1 MDAFVR
7 NVETP
12 VGPFGVAGTE
22 KCLSGIYLPHERH
35 RESRGSTPRAVAQ
48 AAAQLEEYFA
58 GARRSFGV
66 TLGEFDATD
75 FQRDVWRALVAIPY
89 GEVRTYAEVADLVGR
104 PRASRAVGNANHV
117 NRFPVIIPCHRVVGA
132 AGLGGYGGGEE
143 VKRYLLALEGV
154 RL

>member
-1 MDAFVR
+1 MADYVLS
-7 NVETP
+7 VSTP
-12 VGPFGVAGTE
+12 VGPFGIAGSDE
-22 KCLSGIYLPHERH
+22 HLSGIYLPHERH
-35 RESRGSTPRAVAQ
+35 RNSRGTLPRAVAE

-58 GARRSFGV
+58 GERRSFDV
-66 TLGEFDATD
+66 ALGHVDATD
-75 FQRDVWRALVAIPY
+75 FQRDVWRALIAIPY
-89 GEVRTYAEVADLVGR
+89 GEVRTYGEVADIVGR

-117 NRFPVIIPCHRVVGA
+117 NRFPVIIPCHRVVST